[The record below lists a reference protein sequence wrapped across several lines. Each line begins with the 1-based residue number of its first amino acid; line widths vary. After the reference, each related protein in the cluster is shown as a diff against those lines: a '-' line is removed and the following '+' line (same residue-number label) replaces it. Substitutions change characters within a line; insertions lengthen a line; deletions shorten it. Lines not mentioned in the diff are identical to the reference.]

1 MSEVTIKQL
10 AKVLGTSADKLL
22 AQLAEAGM
30 KFSGPDQ
37 AVSKQEKMKLLDFLR
52 QNHGKGGE
60 PGAEKDG
67 DETPRRITLRRR
79 KVSELKVGGSGRR
92 ATAKT
97 VNVEV
102 RGKRTYVKRSDIT
115 EEEETVSEREEA
127 LRKLEE
133 SRQRTADEEA
143 ERERQKQRRE
153 DARNEL
159 EREAEQA
166 KRERAAAQA
175 QAEAEVEAA
184 VAEEKAVEQAE
195 SEPEAE
201 VKAKAK
207 VATPEP
213 VAKPEKP
220 KEPAS
225 PADLEAAETEDSKR
239 GARKVRESVTHKQKS
254 DRGRSDRSDSRRQL
268 HLSDA
273 DRARRSSRK
282 RSRPSRSGQSAHGGG
297 PHGFSRPVAPQV
309 REVAIGETIVVSDL
323 AQKMAVKG
331 SDVVKVMFNMGVMA
345 TINQSIDHD
354 TAALVVEEMGHT
366 PVIAEEKGA
375 ESILMARQQN
385 GVEGA
390 TTRPPV
396 VTIMGHVDHGKTSL
410 LDTIRRTKVASGEAG
425 GITQHIGAY
434 HVQTSKGG
442 ITFLDTP
449 GHAAFTSM
457 RARGAK
463 STDIVV
469 LIVAA
474 DDGVMPQTV
483 EAINHAKAAKVP
495 IIVAVNKMDKPD
507 ANPDNVKQGL
517 AQHDVLTEDWGG
529 DVQFVPIS
537 AKTGDG
543 IDDLLD
549 AISLQAEVL
558 ELKARTDGHANG
570 LVIEARLDKGRG
582 PVASV
587 LVQQGSLRRGDFI
600 VCGVEYGRVRALF
613 DENGEQVDAA
623 GPSIPVEVLGLSGV
637 PRAGDEF
644 VAVADERLAKDVAEE
659 RHQKRRDKRL
669 VSKTNRLEDIMEQ
682 MGKDDNQQHLN
693 IVIKADVQGSAEAL
707 RESLT
712 DISNENIKISVITS
726 GVGGITESD
735 ATLAAASNALIIGFN
750 VRADASARK
759 VIEAGGLD
767 LRYFSIIYDVID
779 QVRQVATGLLGNE
792 IREDIIGTAEV
803 REVFRS
809 SRFGSVAG
817 CMVLEGVVRRNK
829 PIRVLRD
836 DTVIFEGELESL
848 RRIKDNVDEVRS
860 GTECGIGVKQYDDI
874 NPGDRI
880 ECFERVEVART
891 L

>member
-1 MSEVTIKQL
+1 
-10 AKVLGTSADKLL
+10 AKTKTETADK
-22 AQLAEAGM
+22 
-30 KFSGPDQ
+30 
-37 AVSKQEKMKLLDFLR
+37 
-52 QNHGKGGE
+52 
-60 PGAEKDG
+60 
-67 DETPRRITLRRR
+67 
-79 KVSELKVGGSGRR
+79 
-92 ATAKT
+92 
-97 VNVEV
+97 
-102 RGKRTYVKRSDIT
+102 
-115 EEEETVSEREEA
+115 
-127 LRKLEE
+127 
-133 SRQRTADEEA
+133 
-143 ERERQKQRRE
+143 
-153 DARNEL
+153 
-159 EREAEQA
+159 
-166 KRERAAAQA
+166 
-175 QAEAEVEAA
+175 
-184 VAEEKAVEQAE
+184 
-195 SEPEAE
+195 
-201 VKAKAK
+201 
-207 VATPEP
+207 P
-213 VAKPEKP
+213 V
-220 KEPAS
+220 S
-225 PADLEAAETEDSKR
+225 PADLEAAASETGKR
-239 GARKVRESVTHKQKS
+239 GARKVREKTSHKQKS
-254 DRGRSDRSDSRRQL
+254 DGGRGDRDGGRRQL

-282 RSRPSRSGQSAHGGG
+282 RSRPTRSGQSTHGSG
-297 PHGFSRPVAPQV
+297 PHGFSRPVGPQV
-309 REVAIGETIVVSDL
+309 REVPIGETIVVSDL

-331 SDVVKVMFNMGVMA
+331 ADVVKAMFKMGVMA

-354 TAALVVEEMGHT
+354 TAALVVEEMGHK
-366 PVIAEEKGA
+366 PVVAEEKGA
-375 ESILMARQQN
+375 ESTLLAQQQS
-385 GVEGA
+385 GDAGEMSS
-390 TTRPPV
+390 RPPV

-434 HVQTSKGG
+434 HVETGKGV

-495 IIVAVNKMDKPD
+495 IIVAVNKMDKPE

-517 AQHDVLTEDWGG
+517 AQHEVIPEDWGG
-529 DVQFVPIS
+529 EVQFVPVS

-549 AISLQAEVL
+549 AVSLQAELL
-558 ELKARTDGHANG
+558 ELKAQASGRASG
-570 LVIEARLDKGRG
+570 LVIESRLDKGRG
-582 PVASV
+582 PVATV
-587 LVQQGSLRRGDFI
+587 LVQQGRLGRGDFI

-613 DENGEQVDAA
+613 DENGEAVDAA

-637 PRAGDEF
+637 PEAGDEF
-644 VAVADERLAKDVAEE
+644 VVVADERLAKDVAAE
-659 RHQKRRDKRL
+659 RNQKRRETRL
-669 VSKTNRLEDIMEQ
+669 TSKTNRLEDIMEQ
-682 MGKDDNQQHLN
+682 MGKGDDQQNLN

-707 RESLT
+707 RDALT
-712 DISNENIKISVITS
+712 DISNENIKISVITA

-735 ATLAAASNALIIGFN
+735 ATLAAASDALIIGFN

-759 VIEAGGLD
+759 VIETGGLD

-809 SRFGSVAG
+809 SRFGAVAG
-817 CMVLEGVVRRNK
+817 CMVVEGVVKRNK

-848 RRIKDNVDEVRS
+848 RRVKDNVDEVRS
-860 GTECGIGVKQYDDI
+860 GTECGIGVKQYNDI
-874 NPGDRI
+874 KEGDRI